1 MMRSPLDGLKVLEL
15 ARVLAGP
22 WAGQLLADLGAEVI
36 KVESPI
42 GDETRKWGEDS
53 FNNNSSYFKCTNRGK
68 SSFVANFKKKNELEM
83 VQHLAKNADIIIENY
98 KVDDLKKYTSD
109 LIKMQMQQYGQSVA
123 DKKNIEQT
131 VARVM
136 SNKEE
141 VKRLTEQLCGDRIL
155 NFFKAN
161 ISYKSKKLTYDQF
174 IKEAYQ
180 V

>member
-1 MMRSPLDGLKVLEL
+1 MKSPLDGLKVLEL

-53 FNNNSSYFKCTNRGK
+53 LNNNSSYFKCTNRGK

-98 KVDDLKKYTSD
+98 KVLNENIKKEVILTNNDSIVVENSEKDVSKEKKQKDINNDLESKTKSNERD
-109 LIKMQMQQYGQSVA
+109 CSRCNWL
-123 DKKNIEQT
+123 EQ
-131 VARVM
+131 RP
-136 SNKEE
+136 
-141 VKRLTEQLCGDRIL
+141 D
-155 NFFKAN
+155 
-161 ISYKSKKLTYDQF
+161 
-174 IKEAYQ
+174 
-180 V
+180 

>member
-36 KVESPI
+36 KVESPM

-98 KVDDLKKYTSD
+98 KVNNLKEYKLDY
-109 LIKMQMQQYGQSVA
+109 
-123 DKKNIEQT
+123 KNI
-131 VARVM
+131 
-136 SNKEE
+136 
-141 VKRLTEQLCGDRIL
+141 
-155 NFFKAN
+155 
-161 ISYKSKKLTYDQF
+161 KK
-174 IKEAYQ
+174 K
-180 V
+180 